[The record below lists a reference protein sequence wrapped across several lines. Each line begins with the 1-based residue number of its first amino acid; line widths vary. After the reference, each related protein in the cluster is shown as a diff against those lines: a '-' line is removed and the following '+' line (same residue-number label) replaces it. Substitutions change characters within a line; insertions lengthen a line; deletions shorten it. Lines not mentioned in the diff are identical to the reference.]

1 MIFYLI
7 LLTIVLFC
15 CINNSK
21 VGYCFAAMLLTVLA
35 AIRYDVGVDYSQYH
49 YIIDSFIEVQKVP
62 MWEPLTSYV
71 FILPSILLKNVNLFF
86 ALTSL
91 FIYSL
96 AFYSFRKFS
105 VLPSLSLIIYLSIF
119 YLISCSIVRQA
130 IALSICLYAY
140 KYILT
145 KSFKKYVFSVLIAT
159 LFHYSAFITIFIYF
173 IYHKGSIMRTLVILL
188 SILFLKNLIIVGLS
202 NLGWYT
208 SYLDKLDDIA
218 SGRFTFLF
226 YVLIFFSPFYIIKFK
241 HYTKQEKGLLSIVLS
256 GLFCQIIF
264 GTGIGE
270 RLAYYFLIYL
280 CYAIPLLLKN
290 KIYFKKYLYICIFS
304 IYFVLTIY
312 ITSNIKGVSAAYVPY
327 RTIFNSE
334 NIEFRDDY
342 I

>member
-1 MIFYLI
+1 MIFYLL
-7 LLTIVLFC
+7 LLTIVLLC

-21 VGYCFAAMLLTVLA
+21 VGYRFAAILLTVLA
-35 AIRYDVGVDYSQYH
+35 AIRYDVGADYSQYH

-71 FILPSILLKNVNLFF
+71 FVLPSILLKNVYVFF

-96 AFYSFRKFS
+96 AFYSFRKYS

-130 IALSICLYAY
+130 IALSICMFAY
-140 KYILT
+140 KYIIT
-145 KSFKKYVFSVLIAT
+145 KSFKKYAFSVLIAT
-159 LFHYSAFITIFIYF
+159 LFHYSAFISIFIYY
-173 IYHKGSIMRTLVILL
+173 IYHKGSMRHTLAILL
-188 SILFLKNLIIVGLS
+188 AILFVKNFIILGLT

-208 SYLDKLDDIA
+208 SYLDQLGDIA

-226 YVLIFFSPFYIIKFK
+226 YVLIFLSPFYIIKLK

-256 GLFCQIIF
+256 GVFCQIIF
-264 GTGIGE
+264 GTGMGE
-270 RLAYYFLIYL
+270 RLAYYFLAYL
-280 CYAIPLLLKN
+280 CYAIPLWLKN
-290 KIYFKKYLYICIFS
+290 KMVLKKYLYIFVFS
-304 IYFVLTIY
+304 IYFILTVY
-312 ITSNIKGVSAAYVPY
+312 ITSNIKGVSAVYVPY

>member
-1 MIFYLI
+1 MLFYLL
-7 LLTIVLFC
+7 LLTIVLLC

-21 VGYCFAAMLLTVLA
+21 VGYRFAAILLTAVA
-35 AIRYDVGVDYSQYH
+35 AIRYDVGADYSQYH

-71 FILPSILLKNVNLFF
+71 FVLPSILFKNVDVFF
-86 ALTSL
+86 ILTSL

-96 AFYSFRKFS
+96 AFYSFRKYS

-140 KYILT
+140 KYILNN
-145 KSFKKYVFSVLIAT
+145 SFKKYVVAILIAT
-159 LFHYSAFITIFIYF
+159 LFHYSAFITIFIYY
-173 IYHKGSIMRTLVILL
+173 IYRKGNIIRTLVLL
-188 SILFLKNLIIVGLS
+188 LGILFLKNLIIAGLT

-208 SYLDKLDDIA
+208 SYLDKLGDIA

-226 YVLIFFSPFYIIKFK
+226 YMLIFLSPFYIIKFK
-241 HYTKQEKGLLSIVLS
+241 HYSKQEKGLLSIVLS
-256 GLFCQIIF
+256 GVFCQIIF
-264 GTGIGE
+264 GTGMGE
-270 RLAYYFLIYL
+270 RLAYYFLVYL

-290 KIYFKKYLYICIFS
+290 KMLIKRYFYIFVFS
-304 IYFVLTIY
+304 IYFLLTIY
-312 ITSNIKGVSAAYVPY
+312 VTSNIKGVSAAYVPY

-334 NIEFRDDY
+334 NVEFRDDY